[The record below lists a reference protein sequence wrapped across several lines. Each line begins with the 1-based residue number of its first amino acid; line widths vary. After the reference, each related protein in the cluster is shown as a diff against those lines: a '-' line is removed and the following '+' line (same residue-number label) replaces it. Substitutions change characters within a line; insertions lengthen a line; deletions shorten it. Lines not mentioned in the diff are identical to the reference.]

1 MLLGKSQLLWIELRP
16 VHLFRSQ
23 LPTVE
28 QWVNA
33 LASDVNVGHYFTL
46 PLSCSVYAYSI
57 CHKGT
62 TPGATGIEGGKAFDA
77 GWTDTPV
84 WIIAIGSK

>member
-1 MLLGKSQLLWIELRP
+1 M
-16 VHLFRSQ
+16 HT
-23 LPTVE
+23 LPTLTYFSSFVTIPL

-33 LASDVNVGHYFTL
+33 LASDTMVGHDFTL

-62 TPGATGIEGGKAFDA
+62 TPGATGIESGKAFDA

>member
-1 MLLGKSQLLWIELRP
+1 MDHAYFPEFSPPKATSI
-16 VHLFRSQ
+16 
-23 LPTVE
+23 
-28 QWVNA
+28 QWVNEF
-33 LASDVNVGHYFTL
+33 ASDVNVGGHYFTL

-62 TPGATGIEGGKAFDA
+62 TPGATGIENGKAFDA
-77 GWTDTPV
+77 GWTDAPV

>member
-1 MLLGKSQLLWIELRP
+1 MQMAILIFMGLGWQ
-16 VHLFRSQ
+16 FAF
-23 LPTVE
+23 E

-33 LASDVNVGHYFTL
+33 LASDARVGHDFTL

-62 TPGATGIEGGKAFDA
+62 TPGATGIENGKAFDA

>member
-1 MLLGKSQLLWIELRP
+1 MVTVLMAILIFLGIGWQ
-16 VHLFRSQ
+16 FAF
-23 LPTVE
+23 E

-33 LASDVNVGHYFTL
+33 LASDKLVGHAFTL

-57 CHKGT
+57 CHVGSA
-62 TPGATGIEGGKAFDA
+62 PGAVGIVDGKAYDA

-84 WIIAIGSK
+84 WIIAIGSM

>member
-1 MLLGKSQLLWIELRP
+1 MGAFYVDQKKKDLLPST
-16 VHLFRSQ
+16 
-23 LPTVE
+23 LPSEHE

-33 LASDVNVGHYFTL
+33 LASDANVGHDFTL

-62 TPGATGIEGGKAFDA
+62 TPGATGIESGKAFDA
-77 GWTDTPV
+77 GWTNTPV

>member
-1 MLLGKSQLLWIELRP
+1 MSPKATTLNIQQSESK
-16 VHLFRSQ
+16 
-23 LPTVE
+23 
-28 QWVNA
+28 QWLNA
-33 LASDVNVGHYFTL
+33 LASDAKVGHDFTL

-62 TPGATGIEGGKAFDA
+62 TPGATGIESGKAFDA

-84 WIIAIGSK
+84 WIIAIGSKQTVGNNK

>member
-1 MLLGKSQLLWIELRP
+1 MGLGWQ
-16 VHLFRSQ
+16 FAF
-23 LPTVE
+23 E

>member
-1 MLLGKSQLLWIELRP
+1 MFYFPAEIS
-16 VHLFRSQ
+16 
-23 LPTVE
+23 TVE

-33 LASDVNVGHYFTL
+33 LASAANVGHGFTL

-57 CHKGT
+57 SHRGT
-62 TPGATGIEGGKAFDA
+62 APGATGIEGGKAFDV
-77 GWTDTPV
+77 GWTNTPV